1 MIAPV
6 ASMPKVIG
14 SSSAMAAA
22 GPMPGRT
29 PTIWPSSTPRKHI
42 AMYVGVSAAEKP
54 DMSEENASILVYF
67 PNGPSGNGTES
78 QTPKITCR
86 APVTTAAPT
95 TAETKG
101 LRSTHA

>member
-6 ASMPKVIG
+6 GSIPKVIG
-14 SSSAMAAA
+14 SNRAMAAA
-22 GPMPGRT
+22 GPMPGST
-29 PTIWPSSTPRKHI
+29 PTIWPNSTPRKHI

-54 DMSEENASILVYF
+54 DMSEENASILDYF

-86 APVTTAAPT
+86 APVTTTAPT
-95 TAETKG
+95 RAETNG
-101 LRSTHA
+101 LRSTNA